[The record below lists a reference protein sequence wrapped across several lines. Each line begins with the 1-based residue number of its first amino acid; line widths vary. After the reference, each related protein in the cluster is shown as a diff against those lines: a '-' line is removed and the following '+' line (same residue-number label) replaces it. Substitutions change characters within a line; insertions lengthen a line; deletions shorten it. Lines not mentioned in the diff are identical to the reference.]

1 MTSKE
6 AHQLLLKQVSTDQ
19 EFYKSLKRL
28 DEGEEDQDDDGDGGD
43 DDDSGGGDKMVY
55 YDGIDSSKTVDEVI
69 KDTIKCTPADSLAAI
84 YVDDNSV
91 LLSKSDAEDRGAG
104 TNLDMYLDMYIG
116 PEFSTCNATGGWM
129 EWDSK

>member
-1 MTSKE
+1 M
-6 AHQLLLKQVSTDQ
+6 
-19 EFYKSLKRL
+19 
-28 DEGEEDQDDDGDGGD
+28 DEGEEEDQDDDGDGGD
-43 DDDSGGGDKMVY
+43 DDDSGGDKMVY

-69 KDTIKCTPADSLAAI
+69 KDTIKRTPADSLAAI
-84 YVDDNSV
+84 YVDDDSG
-91 LLSKSDAEDRGAG
+91 LLSESDAEDRGAG